1 MIETVVSPMQRKNL
15 AEISKMLNQ
24 ISVGKLFTEDNM
36 YLQPL
41 NEYVQYAAD
50 KFSTFFKAGK

>member
-1 MIETVVSPMQRKNL
+1 
-15 AEISKMLNQ
+15 MLNQ